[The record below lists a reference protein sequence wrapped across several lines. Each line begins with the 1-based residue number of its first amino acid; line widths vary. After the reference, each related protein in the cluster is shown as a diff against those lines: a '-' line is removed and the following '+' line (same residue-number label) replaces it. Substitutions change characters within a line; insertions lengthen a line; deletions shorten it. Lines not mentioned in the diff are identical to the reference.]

1 MNTRALYDHRSDL
14 PSELARQLGFIE
26 NVCDLLIQS
35 RFDNGHAEAWA
46 FPDQPSTFDC
56 GTPFIIRDPL
66 SLDDN
71 FEIVPRQPRFAA
83 PIAERAGERESRIE
97 REVRDISASGARAD
111 ALLTREAAAFPA
123 YYVQPRGSPAVK
135 IIVTK
140 IGDLKFEIRNWKLFF
155 RSLDL

>member
-1 MNTRALYDHRSDL
+1 MNTRTLSDRRSEL

-66 SLDDN
+66 SLDEH
-71 FEIVPRQPRFAA
+71 FEIVPRQPGFAA
-83 PIAERAGERESRIE
+83 PIAGRAVEDEFVME
-97 REVRDISASGARAD
+97 NDLRDIAALERRAE
-111 ALLTREAAAFPA
+111 AQAIQQAAAFPA
-123 YYVQPRGSPAVK
+123 FYVQPRGSPAVK
-135 IIVTK
+135 I
-140 IGDLKFEIRNWKLFF
+140 
-155 RSLDL
+155 